1 MVPLS
6 ESAVLYLDN
15 AATSYPKPDCVIEGT
30 LKCLAEFGGNP
41 GRGSHY
47 LARAAAEVLYGAR
60 SAASRLFGAPG
71 PENVA
76 FLPSATYALN
86 TVIKGVT
93 EPGDHVV
100 ISDMEHNSVLRPV
113 SKLRKEG
120 RITYSVFKTSRN
132 PDMTIRSLEDNIK
145 DNTSLVICQHC
156 SNICGRILP
165 IDRIG
170 ALCRSR
176 NIIFA
181 VDAAQS
187 AGMLDID
194 ILKMGIDF
202 LCVPSH
208 KGLLAPQGA
217 GMIAFSNG
225 DAGNIK
231 TLVEGGSGS
240 NSLSSEMPSELPDK
254 FEAGTMPTPVI
265 AGLLEG
271 IVFLE
276 KVGIDKIREHETE
289 LGRYL
294 TSELLCDRRIKVF
307 SPAEAGGTVLF
318 NANGMTPS
326 TLAAELDKRGI
337 CTRPGFHCAP
347 LAHGTLD
354 TGESGALRVSFGVFN
369 TKRDAVTLLDALQR
383 IIK

>member
-1 MVPLS
+1 MTLS

-15 AATSYPKPDCVIEGT
+15 AATSYPKPDRVIEGT
-30 LKCLAEFGGNP
+30 LRCLTESGGNP

-76 FLPSATYALN
+76 FLPGATYALN

-93 EPGDHVV
+93 KQGDHVV
-100 ISDMEHNSVLRPV
+100 ISDMEHNSVRRPV
-113 SKLRKEG
+113 SRLQKEG
-120 RITYSVFKTSRN
+120 RITYSVFKTSRD
-132 PDMTIRSLEDNIK
+132 PDRTLRSLEDSIK

-165 IDRIG
+165 IERIG

-176 NIIFA
+176 NIYFA

-187 AGMLDID
+187 AGIFDID
-194 ILKMGIDF
+194 ILKMGIDA

-217 GMIAFSNG
+217 GMIVFSSA
-225 DAGNIK
+225 DTGNIK

-240 NSLSSEMPSELPDK
+240 NSLSPEMPSELPDR
-254 FEAGTMPTPVI
+254 FEAGTLPTPVI
-265 AGLLEG
+265 AGLIEG
-271 IVFLE
+271 MGFLE
-276 KVGIDKIREHETE
+276 RVGIGKIREHETE
-289 LGRYL
+289 LGMFL
-294 TSELLCDRRIKVF
+294 TGELICDRRFKVF
-307 SPAEAGGTVLF
+307 LPAETGGTVLF
-318 NANGMTPS
+318 NASGVPPS
-326 TLAAELDKRGI
+326 SLASELDKRGI

-347 LAHGTLD
+347 LAHGTLG

-369 TKRDAVTLLDALQR
+369 TRRDAVTLLDALQR
-383 IIK
+383 ILK